1 MKASKQARAG
11 IIYQGPSAIDGA
23 PIVAIAIAQSS
34 NSKTG
39 DMVQTYIIR
48 ADVDPV
54 SAVRTL
60 ADVSIC
66 GTCKHRGRIGFADR
80 SCYVNVGQGPGA
92 VFRALIRGRYPTL
105 NEDQTRAI
113 GAGRMVRLGTYGDP
127 HAVPIAVWR
136 ALVADAI
143 GHTGYTHA
151 WRDPAAQAL
160 RELCMASADTD
171 DERAHAQALG
181 WRTFR
186 VRMPNEPMAQRE
198 FACPASAEM
207 GHRVTCAECGA
218 CNGNATGRRGS
229 PVIIAHGAFARR
241 FAINQTRVA

>member
-66 GTCKHRGRIGFADR
+66 GTCKHRGRIGFTDR
-80 SCYVNVGQGPGA
+80 SCYVNVGQGPNA
-92 VFRALIRGRYPTL
+92 IFRALMKGRYPTL
-105 NEDQTRAI
+105 NEEQTRAI

-127 HAVPIAVWR
+127 FAVPVAVWR
-136 ALVADAI
+136 ALIADAI
-143 GHTGYTHA
+143 GHTGYTHT

-160 RELCMASADTD
+160 RDLCMASADTD
-171 DERAHAQALG
+171 DERAQAQG

-186 VRMPNEPMAQRE
+186 VRMANEPIAPRE
-198 FACPASAEM
+198 FKCPASAEM
-207 GHRVTCAECGA
+207 GHRVTCADCRA
-218 CNGNATGRRGS
+218 CNGTATGRKGS
-229 PVIIAHGAFARR
+229 PTTIAHGAFARR
-241 FAINQTRVA
+241 FALNQSRLVE